1 MLSIIF
7 SGLLFST
14 TLLTSCKKES
24 NAIVTLS
31 FSSPGT
37 GASLNFGDT
46 IIVSGTVKSDF
57 TIESVSVFL
66 TNNQSFTICPPAQ
79 VLANK
84 NPGTYN
90 FSTSYILEN
99 NYSPGGNYLLRAM
112 VNTNNKDEVFNQS
125 VQVNSIP
132 RVTKKI
138 FVATGINST
147 IHLNVLED
155 SILNVL
161 GTYQGNFLNLHT
173 DSRNQQ
179 TYICTKEKIRAVNSN
194 SFTSLFDISPLA
206 LNADSFIASS
216 VYENNINVCRNDGN
230 IIAYNA
236 TGFKSNETGENQ
248 FLRPL
253 LSYVYDNYNYV
264 SVEKSGAKKIA
275 VFFYPSGSARQEL
288 LIDFD
293 IVGFQAI
300 GNNQNLVIGNRNGHT
315 VIYQYSLDNNG
326 IQLLKDLPAA
336 STTEIINLN
345 NSDLLLLTDQ
355 GLVKYDPDLNSTITV
370 HPGVFSHATL
380 DEVSDIIYCSS
391 ANNLVL
397 IQGNSFAEIQ
407 SIVTAEPILDVSVLY
422 SK

>member
-1 MLSIIF
+1 
-7 SGLLFST
+7 
-14 TLLTSCKKES
+14 
-24 NAIVTLS
+24 VTLT
-31 FSSPGT
+31 FSSPGS

-57 TIESVSVFL
+57 TIESVSIFL
-66 TNNQSFTICPPAQ
+66 TNNQSLTICPPAQ

-90 FSTSYILEN
+90 FSSSYVLEN

-132 RVTKKI
+132 RVTKRI
-138 FVATGINST
+138 FVATGVNST
-147 IHLNVLED
+147 IHLNELND
-155 SILNVL
+155 STLTLI
-161 GTYQGNFLNLHT
+161 GSYQGSFINLHT

-179 TYICTKEKIRAVNSN
+179 TYISTKEKVKAINSN
-194 SFTSLFDISPLA
+194 TYTSLFDISPFA

-216 VYENNINVCRNDGN
+216 VYENNLNVCRNDGN

-248 FLRPL
+248 FIRPL
-253 LSYVYDNYNYV
+253 LSYVYDDYNFV
-264 SVEKSGAKKIA
+264 SVIKSGARKIA

-288 LIDFD
+288 LVDFD

-300 GNNQNLVIGNRNGHT
+300 GNNQNLVVGNRNGHT

-326 IQLLKDLPAA
+326 IQLLKDISGT
-336 STTEIINLN
+336 STMEFISLN

-355 GLVKYDPDLNSTITV
+355 GLVHYDVNLNSTITV
-370 HPGVFSHATL
+370 NPGIFAHASL
-380 DEVSDIIYCSS
+380 DEVSNIIYCSS
-391 ANNLVL
+391 GSNLTL
-397 IQGNSFAEIQ
+397 IQGNSFSEIQ
-407 SIVTAEPILDVSVLY
+407 SISTTEPILGVSVLY